1 MRFAK
6 KLHYCVKYL
15 IISLPVLFLLLSLI
29 IKDAYNNQFFG
40 NLLSFFEGFTDC
52 PINAWYYDFLSLIF
66 DSSSS
71 FTSDYNFISYLLY
84 YPLWVFYVYAF
95 DIVLDVLIFIPKL
108 MHSFFEKLGGGEN

>member
-15 IISLPVLFLLLSLI
+15 IISLPALFLLLSLI
-29 IKDAYNNQFFG
+29 IKNAYSNEYFNSLKGFIDGFCDSSI
-40 NLLSFFEGFTDC
+40 NL
-52 PINAWYYDFLSLIF
+52 WYVDFLGLIF
-66 DSSSS
+66 DETSTFITDNDFAS
-71 FTSDYNFISYLLY
+71 FILY

-108 MHSFFEKLGGGEN
+108 IHSFFEKMGGGDY